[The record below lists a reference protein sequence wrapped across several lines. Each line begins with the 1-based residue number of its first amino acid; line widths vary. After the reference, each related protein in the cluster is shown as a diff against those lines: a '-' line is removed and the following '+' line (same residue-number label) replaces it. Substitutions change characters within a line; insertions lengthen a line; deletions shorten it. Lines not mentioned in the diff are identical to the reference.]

1 MCTRWPHHHA
11 RSQIDDSTLI
21 AKDVAGCEAIFTSR
35 EFACEEYSGQLVVEV
50 VSATDLPAMDL
61 WVSLHSLWPL
71 RSLNPGMF
79 ESLLPRAC
87 ACNTGARHKLCARM
101 R

>member
-1 MCTRWPHHHA
+1 M
-11 RSQIDDSTLI
+11 
-21 AKDVAGCEAIFTSR
+21 AGCEAIFTSH

-50 VSATDLPAMDL
+50 VSATDQPAMDL

-71 RSLNPGMF
+71 RPVNPGTF
-79 ESLLPRAC
+79 ESHPYMFAHLNHWRDSEAQTVWMLTLRYSYGAP
-87 ACNTGARHKLCARM
+87 TGMM